1 MVVLELFVKKTN
13 LTKDFKNIIKILQN
27 EKIFYKNLINKISK
41 LNNHI
46 FNLGLNIKKII
57 SKEKFIGYGCPAKAM
72 TFIYN
77 INLPYENMPYIIDD
91 NELKQNKY
99 IPGYN
104 IKVINKKHIN
114 KNSFKYVLIF
124 SWNVYSDILNNNKS
138 FFKNKTIII
147 PLPILRIINC

>member
-1 MVVLELFVKKTN
+1 MSKKTN

-46 FNLGLNIKKII
+46 FNLGLNIKII

-99 IPGYN
+99 IR
-104 IKVINKKHIN
+104 
-114 KNSFKYVLIF
+114 L
-124 SWNVYSDILNNNKS
+124 
-138 FFKNKTIII
+138 
-147 PLPILRIINC
+147 